1 VKPGEANAKIFQ
13 VINASTGAL
22 VSGLTLSD
30 FTIVHKYVPSGSTT
44 PAAWT
49 HGATITAVSGLAGY
63 YTLNFASPPAAAF
76 WFIYPQPNNTAYI
89 FNPVPGY
96 QAELETQDVDSLYA
110 NLIRTTVQDQTKVYL
125 GQPIS
130 NAAKVAFRYDV
141 WTFTILQ
148 GNNPVDLS
156 GYTNVTLGI
165 RSADQTSIKYNAVT
179 GVGGWTIT
187 ANNAGLLSITWPE
200 AITNTGTLGGD
211 VYSWLATGKLSA
223 EPLYIEVTGD
233 IGGDTAKTVPIIRSS
248 QMTLLRREVGS

>member
-1 VKPGEANAKIFQ
+1 M
-13 VINASTGAL
+13 
-22 VSGLTLSD
+22 
-30 FTIVHKYVPSGSTT
+30 
-44 PAAWT
+44 
-49 HGATITAVSGLAGY
+49 
-63 YTLNFASPPAAAF
+63 
-76 WFIYPQPNNTAYI
+76 
-89 FNPVPGY
+89 PGY

-141 WTFTILQ
+141 WTFAIQQ
-148 GNNPVDLS
+148 GNTPVDLS

-165 RSADQTSIKYNAVT
+165 RSADQTAIKYNAVNGT
-179 GVGGWTIT
+179 GGWVIT
-187 ANNAGLLSITWPE
+187 ASNAGLLSITWPE

-211 VYSWLATGKLSA
+211 VYSWLATGKLTA